1 MLHETSKIR
10 GQSADAGCPLFVETH
25 TAQRDAVLGN
35 LASLL
40 TERQR
45 QALSLA
51 AQGHTDYGIA
61 LALNCSRRTVKA
73 HLQGARD
80 RLGALN
86 TTHAVAIALAR
97 QIIKLDTVTVH

>member
-1 MLHETSKIR
+1 MLHETSEIR
-10 GQSADAGCPLFVETH
+10 GQSADAGCPLFI
-25 TAQRDAVLGN
+25 
-35 LASLL
+35 L

-45 QALSLA
+45 QVLSLA

-61 LALNCSRRTVKA
+61 LRLNCSRRTVKA

-86 TTHAVAIALAR
+86 TTHAVALALSR
-97 QIIKLDTVTVH
+97 RLIDTVTVHCTVHAKL

>member
-1 MLHETSKIR
+1 MP
-10 GQSADAGCPLFVETH
+10 GQSEESGCPVFVET
-25 TAQRDAVLGN
+25 QN

-45 QALSLA
+45 QVLSLA

-97 QIIKLDTVTVH
+97 QIIRFDSVMA